1 MLTISAVVLLHLGV
15 IAVLVGVNGCRTTTG
30 FEKDGDL
37 GAYTGASGVAAA
49 TPAYTPGA
57 PVASTGGLNEAP
69 KPVGS
74 KPAVTATP
82 RPVVTAVGKGNTH
95 TVAAGESLWVIARRE
110 GVSLDALCAANGLER
125 NAVLRVG
132 QKIVIPDGSTPAP
145 VKSSGSTTASG
156 TAAPTAPAAPSPL
169 AAPAGGFGGFGPV
182 TPAPAAEAPKPTTTA
197 PAAPVAPKPAEP
209 AKPAAT
215 SPLAAPAG
223 GFGGFGAA
231 PAAPTAPATR

>member
-37 GAYTGASGVAAA
+37 GAYTGASGVPAA
-49 TPAYTPGA
+49 TPAYTPGV
-57 PVASTGGLNEAP
+57 PVASSGGLNEAP
-69 KPVGS
+69 RAAGA
-74 KPAVTATP
+74 KPAAVTP

-132 QKIVIPDGSTPAP
+132 QKVTIPDGSTPAP
-145 VKSSGSTTASG
+145 VKPQTSSTPSGSA
-156 TAAPTAPAAPSPL
+156 APAAPSPL

-182 TPAPAAEAPKPTTTA
+182 APAPAAEAPKA
-197 PAAPVAPKPAEP
+197 PEAPKPAEP

-231 PAAPTAPATR
+231 PAAPAAPATR